1 MHVKLV
7 GEYTLNEFAMGLL
20 EVLDKLRENGVNEIR
35 DAELNFTALE
45 NRTVVDFVSETT
57 GDIESWAFLAPR
69 QSRAGHPQKP
79 LAFDGMI

>member
-7 GEYTLNEFAMGLL
+7 GEYTINEFAMSLV

-35 DAELNFTALE
+35 DAQLDFTALE
-45 NRTVVDFVSETT
+45 DRTVVDFVSEAT

-69 QSRAGHPQKP
+69 QFRDARVAK
-79 LAFDGMI
+79 

>member
-35 DAELNFTALE
+35 DAQLDFTALE

-69 QSRAGHPQKP
+69 QSREARI
-79 LAFDGMI
+79 AT

>member
-20 EVLDKLRENGVNEIR
+20 EMLDKLRENGVNEIR
-35 DAELNFTALE
+35 DAQLDFTALE

-69 QSRAGHPQKP
+69 QSREARIAK
-79 LAFDGMI
+79 

>member
-20 EVLDKLRENGVNEIR
+20 EVLDKLRENGINEIR

-69 QSRAGHPQKP
+69 QSRAARIAK
-79 LAFDGMI
+79 

>member
-35 DAELNFTALE
+35 DAQLDFTALE

-69 QSRAGHPQKP
+69 QSREARIAK
-79 LAFDGMI
+79 

>member
-20 EVLDKLRENGVNEIR
+20 EVLDKLRANGVNEIR
-35 DAELNFTALE
+35 DAELDFTALE
-45 NRTVVDFVSETT
+45 NGTVVDFISETT

-69 QSRAGHPQKP
+69 QARDARIAK
-79 LAFDGMI
+79 